1 METKNV
7 VLVLDA
13 QEIIKKIK
21 AKYGNLPVFSEA
33 GKQKRA
39 AYEQKSGKRSE

>member
-7 VLVLDA
+7 VIVLDA
-13 QEIIKKIK
+13 QEIIQKIK
-21 AKYGNLPVFSEA
+21 AKYGNLPVFTEV

-39 AYEQKSGKRSE
+39 LYEQKSGKTLE